1 MLEDSALHEAR
12 RAVQGPLFSAHARP
26 AVLIEKVFGPPGTG
40 KTSYLLNVVEQE
52 LLSGTDS
59 RKIGYFSFTRK
70 ASYEARD
77 RAIAKFPMLDVK
89 KDFPYFRTLHSLAF
103 HVLDVRSED
112 VMKPENYREFA
123 KECGIEVGV
132 TSDDDTPVAKA
143 DNPILNEVNLAR
155 IKGVDLHKH
164 YNESGLD
171 IEWHHFEY
179 VERSYRKYKARNYLL
194 DFTDMLELVSQE
206 PHRLPS
212 LDAVIIDEAQDLS
225 RLQWDIVKELASRAK
240 RLYIAGDDD
249 QSLFNWAGA
258 DVKSFLG
265 FEGSIKV
272 LDQSYRVPASVHQ
285 IADRI
290 VNRIQYRQPK
300 AWKARDFDG
309 CVRFYDRV
317 EDIDM
322 AHGEWLVLA
331 STNYLLNPIHDWLKT
346 TGVLFERDH
355 HPSLPHSTAR
365 AVSDWE
371 RLRKGQKIM
380 GESVAALYKLLD
392 ASAVARGHKT
402 FRNAD
407 HEALYSA
414 EDLCKN
420 HGLNFD
426 PHALPLWHEALTKI
440 AADRVQYMIAMLRR
454 GSRITD
460 TPRIRLSTIHGAK
473 GGEADNVVLLMDLS
487 PRFAKEYAVNS
498 DDVNRLFYVG
508 VTRTKKNLHLILPRH
523 VEKGFRL

>member
-1 MLEDSALHEAR
+1 M
-12 RAVQGPLFSAHARP
+12 
-26 AVLIEKVFGPPGTG
+26 
-40 KTSYLLNVVEQE
+40 VEQE
-52 LLSGTDS
+52 LLAGTDP

-70 ASYEARD
+70 ASHEARD
-77 RAIAKFPMLDVK
+77 RAMAKFPMLDVK

-103 HVLDVRSED
+103 HVLGVRSED
-112 VMKPENYREFA
+112 VMKVDNYREFA
-123 KECGIEVGV
+123 KECGIEIGA
-132 TSDDDTPVAKA
+132 TADDDTPAAKA

-179 VERSYRKYKARNYLL
+179 VERSYRKYKDRNYLL
-194 DFTDMLELVSQE
+194 DFTDMLDLVVHE

-225 RLQWDIVKELASRAK
+225 RLQWDIVKELASRSK

-249 QSLFNWAGA
+249 QALFTWAGA
-258 DVKSFLG
+258 DVKSFLS
-265 FEGSIKV
+265 FSGSVKI
-272 LDQSYRVPASVHQ
+272 LDQSYRVPYRVHQ

-290 VNRIQYRQPK
+290 VHRILHRQEK
-300 AWKARDFDG
+300 AWKARDFEG
-309 CVRFYDRV
+309 SVMFFDRV

-322 AHGEWLVLA
+322 SRGDWLILA
-331 STNYLLNPIHDWLKT
+331 STNYMLNPIHEWLKT

-355 HPSLPHSTAR
+355 HSSLPHSIAR

-371 RLRKGQKIM
+371 RLRKGQKIV
-380 GESVAALYKLLD
+380 GESVAALYKLLG
-392 ASAVARGHKT
+392 SGAVARGHKT

-414 EDLCKN
+414 EDLCRD
-420 HGLNFD
+420 HGLGFD
-426 PHALPLWHEALTKI
+426 PHNLPIWHEALTKI

-473 GGEADNVVLLMDLS
+473 GGEADNVVLLLDLS
-487 PRFAKEYAVNS
+487 PRFAKEYAKNS

-508 VTRTKKNLHLILPRH
+508 VTRTKKNLHMILPRH
-523 VEKGFRL
+523 IEKGFRL